1 MGSDKA
7 GVGSGISETGK
18 CILELFRKRL
28 CPEFVR
34 GEDLILLT
42 SPWEEADY
50 RVGIYLYD
58 IQDHSVMTTAEI
70 PVSDT
75 LGRFPPK
82 AVELSYLVFCN
93 ETHRFGGVQREQIQ
107 TVLNEIVRTVYD
119 NPEIER
125 KEGECVF
132 LSFLREN
139 VEFKIR
145 LWGSFNRPLQPA
157 VYLKAAPVLIESG
170 RLRSAGRVQEREYQ
184 VEKKEEGE

>member
-1 MGSDKA
+1 MGGDET
-7 GVGSGISETGK
+7 GLGSGISETGK

-34 GEDLILLT
+34 DEDLILLT

-58 IQDHSVMTTAEI
+58 IQDYSMAVTAETA
-70 PVSDT
+70 VSDT
-75 LGRFPPK
+75 LRRFPPK
-82 AVELSYLVFCN
+82 AIELSYLVFCN

-107 TVLNEIVRTVYD
+107 AVLNEIVRTVYD
-119 NPEIER
+119 NPEPQRED
-125 KEGECVF
+125 GETVF
-132 LSFLREN
+132 LSFLREDM
-139 VEFKIR
+139 EFKIR

-170 RLRSAGRVQEREYQ
+170 RFRSAGRVRERAYE
-184 VEKKEEGE
+184 VEEKEERG

>member
-1 MGSDKA
+1 MGGDKA

-34 GEDLILLT
+34 DEDLILLT

-75 LGRFPPK
+75 LRRFPPK

-107 TVLNEIVRTVYD
+107 TVLSEIVRTVYD

-125 KEGECVF
+125 KEGESVF

-184 VEKKEEGE
+184 VEKKEE

>member
-18 CILELFRKRL
+18 CILKLFRKRL

-34 GEDLILLT
+34 DEDLILLT

-75 LGRFPPK
+75 LRRFPPK
-82 AVELSYLVFCN
+82 AVELSYLASEEQKDFLSAMDYAQAAPSLSQA
-93 ETHRFGGVQREQIQ
+93 QRIKKLAQ
-107 TVLNEIVRTVYD
+107 
-119 NPEIER
+119 
-125 KEGECVF
+125 EGECTLDAMCEIMNEIKKGELDRVTF
-132 LSFLREN
+132 KTDSLRKYFPKSYTNKQMED
-139 VEFKIR
+139 KIIQLLEQWQKKR
-145 LWGSFNRPLQPA
+145 EKSM
-157 VYLKAAPVLIESG
+157 
-170 RLRSAGRVQEREYQ
+170 ER
-184 VEKKEEGE
+184 